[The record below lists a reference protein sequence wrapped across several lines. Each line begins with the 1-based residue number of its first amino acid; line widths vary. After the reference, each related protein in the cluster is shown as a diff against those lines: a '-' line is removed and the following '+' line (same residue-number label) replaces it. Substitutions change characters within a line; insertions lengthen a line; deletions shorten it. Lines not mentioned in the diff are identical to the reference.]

1 VDTSRG
7 TLLDYE
13 HRDQNILL
21 VEDNPDDE
29 LLTLRALRSV
39 AKACPVVTARDGEEA
54 VECLQSSPPPALVLL
69 DLKLPKLNGLE
80 VLERLRR
87 MPGLE
92 HVPVVVLTSSREQV
106 DVKESYRLGANSFVQ
121 KPVEFEEFIETVRL
135 LGSYWLSKNV
145 GPRG

>member
-1 VDTSRG
+1 
-7 TLLDYE
+7 LDYE

-29 LLTLRALRSV
+29 LLTLRALRAV

-54 VECLQSSPPPALVLL
+54 VERLQSGPPPALVLL

-80 VLERLRR
+80 VLERLRK
-87 MPGLE
+87 MPDLE

-135 LGSYWLSKNV
+135 LGNYWLSKNV

>member
-1 VDTSRG
+1 M
-7 TLLDYE
+7 DYE
-13 HRDQNILL
+13 QRDQVILL

-29 LLTLRALRSV
+29 LLTLRALRGVS
-39 AKACPVVTARDGEEA
+39 KGCPVVTARDGEEA
-54 VECLQSSPPPALVLL
+54 VERLRSGPVPALVLL

-80 VLERLRR
+80 VLERLRG
-87 MPGLE
+87 MPDLE

-106 DVKESYRLGANSFVQ
+106 DVRESYRLGANSFVQ

-135 LGSYWLSKNV
+135 LGSYWLAKNV